1 MTAFD
6 KLNRAGKAGVN
17 ATLPAPTV
25 PKLDRGLIKIA
36 DLVNDLEVIIPTNA
50 EFVDT
55 LSVRLFI
62 GDDPLDPDSVVSEVL
77 QIALPVPDEL
87 TLLFKTSKYPAN
99 GSDVTVK
106 LDYFLYDAASE
117 DGQTSIDPVQVR
129 FDRRAA
135 GGSQLPPIAFS
146 DDQLSGITVADLNTD
161 GDLEVLVDPYLYAE
175 LGDKIQMWL
184 SDSNAQDDT
193 KYLSGSYEVDPASD
207 PTEVKFL
214 TNDFVT
220 AGDGKPLYFAY
231 RVTDYAGN
239 VSPRSFVTRIPVYI
253 NLAALDAPLVPEADD
268 GLVTFSDANTHV
280 EVQIPTYDGV
290 ADGDMI
296 TVIWEGRAQPAVPIS
311 NAAGDPVLSVQVPLA
326 EVAAGGYASRSVN
339 VSYNMAH
346 GSDPVV
352 SSPTTTIRVDLS
364 GPGGIVDP
372 DPGTPEHDNLRRAE
386 VRVNQ
391 GSSPLNEIL
400 PGDFGKDATAVIR
413 RQGEENTLIWQRGDV
428 IQLYWGSTKLPNT
441 KTVDQ
446 SNEGANI
453 DYPVPHAGVI
463 ETEGVGDIPVYYE
476 ITRQLPG
483 DKGPVPVTVKS
494 PVQIVKVAS
503 VESLPGGPA
512 ALLPGVFP
520 EANANNIITRANGL
534 DGTPFRIPLAGVSNI
549 ELVKSPTLSYN
560 FVGIQSGDATVP
572 PTNPPAAP
580 IEATRLKADN
590 VPLTQQHLDQG
601 YFEISMPYAHIR
613 LICRNGATLDYTL
626 ANQYGSKAAPQKFV
640 RFALNVAGGSCP
652 VLFGNTAVSSFSR
665 VPVNLPAIAFSD
677 AQRQGISEADLDGGL
692 LNTWVNPYFGG
703 EAGDRIETWL
713 GTSESTDSGQYLKM
727 FVAGDPEQKSL
738 IAFSRRDMLTLGNNR
753 VLFFGYR
760 VTNKE
765 GVQSA
770 LSRLVGIEV
779 TVSEE

>member
-36 DLVNDLEVIIPTNA
+36 DLVNDLEVVIPTNA

-62 GDDPLDPDSVVSEVL
+62 GDDPLDPDSVVSDVL
-77 QIALPVPDEL
+77 KVTIPVPDEL
-87 TLLFKTSKYPAN
+87 TLLFKTSKYPAD

-106 LDYFLYDAASE
+106 LDYFLYDEASE
-117 DGQTSIDPVQVR
+117 DGQTSIGPVQVR

-135 GGSQLPPIAFS
+135 GGAQLPPIAFS
-146 DDQLSGITVADLNTD
+146 DDQLSGITVADLNAD

-175 LGDKIQMWL
+175 LDDTIEMWL

-193 KYLSGSYEVDPASD
+193 KYLPDSYVVDPASE
-207 PTEVKFL
+207 PTLVKFL
-214 TNDFVT
+214 TDDFAT

-290 ADGDMI
+290 AVGDMI
-296 TVIWEGRAQPAVPIS
+296 TVIWEGRAQPAVPIT
-311 NAAGDPVLSVQVPLA
+311 NAADDPVLSVLVPLA

-352 SSPTTTIRVDLS
+352 SSPATTIKVDLS

-372 DPGTPEHDNLRRAE
+372 NPGTPEHENLRPAE
-386 VRVNQ
+386 VLVNA

-400 PGDFGKDATAVIR
+400 PGDFGKNATATIR
-413 RQGEENTLIWQRGDV
+413 RQGIDNSVIWQTDDV
-428 IQLYWGSTKLPNT
+428 IQLYWGSIVLPT
-441 KTVDQ
+441 SVTVDAV
-446 SNEGANI
+446 NGGANI
-453 DYPVPHAGVI
+453 PYPVPHAGVI

-476 ITRQLPG
+476 ITRELAG
-483 DKGPVPVTVKS
+483 DKGPVPVTVRS
-494 PVQIVKVAS
+494 SIQIVKVAS

-520 EANANNIITRANGL
+520 EANANNIIPRQIAL
-534 DGTPFRIPLAGVSNI
+534 DGTPFRIPLTGVSNI
-549 ELVKSPTLSYN
+549 ELTKNPTVSYN
-560 FVGIQSGDATVP
+560 FVGIQSGDATAP
-572 PTNPPAAP
+572 PVPPAAP
-580 IEATRLKADN
+580 IEASRLKADN

-652 VLFGNTAVSSFSR
+652 VLFGTAAVSSVHR
-665 VPVNLPAIAFSD
+665 APVSLPAIAFSD
-677 AQRQGISEADLDGGL
+677 AQRQGISEADLDEGL

-713 GTSESTDSGQYLKM
+713 GTSEAANSGQYLKQ

-753 VLFFGYR
+753 VLYFGYR

-765 GVQSA
+765 GVQSE